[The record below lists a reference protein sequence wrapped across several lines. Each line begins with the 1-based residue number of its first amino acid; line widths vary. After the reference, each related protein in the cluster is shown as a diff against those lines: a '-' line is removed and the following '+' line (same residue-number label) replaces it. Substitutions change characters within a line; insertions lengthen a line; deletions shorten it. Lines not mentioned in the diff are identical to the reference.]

1 MGPPDSHNNTNH
13 EANTTQ
19 NLTGGAFGAGL
30 VLVLLPTIALFYI
43 FEEADKLPSVGLPI
57 LAIFGIM
64 ILFGSVSLV
73 STLFAR
79 LKLSDKS
86 QALALPEGSI
96 RAAIALALIVLFAII
111 SIMLYQ
117 SSSNP
122 QVIKITGVSEAV
134 LPSMIQNP
142 ANQVAAVV
150 PENCTTDTD
159 PTTEACADKHFSVHV
174 RLAPSQESTD
184 LAKQLLIL
192 IGTLMTSVTSF
203 YFAQRASEKKSQE
216 PPPEPAK
223 QLQDS
228 VGKVSTD
235 EELSPPQGGAT

>member
-122 QVIKITGVSEAV
+122 QVIKITG
-134 LPSMIQNP
+134 
-142 ANQVAAVV
+142 
-150 PENCTTDTD
+150 
-159 PTTEACADKHFSVHV
+159 
-174 RLAPSQESTD
+174 
-184 LAKQLLIL
+184 
-192 IGTLMTSVTSF
+192 
-203 YFAQRASEKKSQE
+203 
-216 PPPEPAK
+216 
-223 QLQDS
+223 
-228 VGKVSTD
+228 
-235 EELSPPQGGAT
+235 EE